1 MKFFQNFNNNLKN
14 SIEICNKI
22 QHRCRDQGPGRDMRT
37 RFQEALKE
45 LLCFVNLYAVL
56 ILFQL
61 MKKKGNEKVFC

>member
-22 QHRCRDQGPGRDMRT
+22 QHRCRDMRT

-45 LLCFVNLYAVL
+45 LLCFVILYSVL
-56 ILFQL
+56 SLFQL